1 MLKKISIIALLG
13 AVALTGCGKKSDSSS
28 EKAAA
33 SSSSASDSQDTTT
46 EAATGETT
54 EATTGEAANADD
66 WKSCFTNKLL
76 ICEKDWQAEAET
88 NLDESILPYFSI
100 QDLDDDGT
108 PELFISKGM
117 ASQYGV
123 DIYRFENNQ
132 LVELGS
138 YGAYGTVLYNEETG
152 VLSWSNISQGNEITE
167 GYLYKDGELEKI
179 FSAEDYSKGE
189 PVKEDSPIVND
200 FKFKIGG
207 VSVTEEEYNTQL
219 EKFIT
224 TYKTD
229 YSVELGR
236 SFEIDEAAIKEA
248 LAE

>member
-1 MLKKISIIALLG
+1 MLKKISIIALLSV
-13 AVALTGCGKKSDSSS
+13 VALTGCGKKSDSSS
-28 EKAAA
+28 EKAADS

-46 EAATGETT
+46 EATTEETT
-54 EATTGEAANADD
+54 EATTGEATNADD
-66 WKSCFTNKLL
+66 WKS
-76 ICEKDWQAEAET
+76 EKDWQAEAET
-88 NLDESILPYFSI
+88 NQDESILPYFSI

-200 FKFKIGG
+200 FKFKIDG
-207 VSVTEEEYNTQL
+207 VSVSEEEYNTQL